1 MRVATWERLQALEQ
15 EKYRASFLA
24 KGNHLGYFSVPEFV
38 STVAIAKLA
47 AYLTT
52 RSASG
57 GGEGWEAVRLDNVE
71 IPQRPSLPVFEA
83 HGWVIR

>member
-52 RSASG
+52 
-57 GGEGWEAVRLDNVE
+57 
-71 IPQRPSLPVFEA
+71 
-83 HGWVIR
+83 